1 MRRHRGLRAIVSH
14 HRFQRPAV
22 AWLGLLAI
30 WLSVLAPVV
39 SQTLT
44 GWRADAQRTV
54 AIHAD
59 THSAHGAHHA
69 HDAHGAHAA
78 NHVQHDAHQH
88 AAADPH
94 AGHHDAHAGDPL
106 HACGYC
112 DLFAHSPVTGDVP
125 HLASLLPTPP
135 LAPVP
140 LPAAPAT
147 RPVSILTAAPRGPP
161 DMAAI
166 A

>member
-1 MRRHRGLRAIVSH
+1 
-14 HRFQRPAV
+14 V
-22 AWLGLLAI
+22 A
-30 WLSVLAPVV
+30 
-39 SQTLT
+39 T
-44 GWRADAQRTV
+44 R
-54 AIHAD
+54 AD

-69 HDAHGAHAA
+69 HDAHGTHAA
-78 NHVQHDAHQH
+78 NHTQHVAPPTQHAAHQH

-112 DLFAHSPVTGDVP
+112 DLFAHSPVTGSVP
-125 HLASLLPTPP
+125 HLAPLRPTPP

-161 DMAAI
+161 DTAVI